1 MSLQACADLLSRGDP
16 DRFAAAMA
24 RPLAERRVLLPL
36 YALNLEIA
44 RAPWV
49 TQESMI
55 AEMRLQWW
63 RDVLEEIAQGKPPR
77 AHEVAAPLAEVV
89 TPAMVPALDRMADAR
104 RWDIYRDPHEDRGAF
119 DAYLTATAGGLPTA
133 LCVASGRDTAAVADW
148 AWAAGLARL
157 FLAIPELEARGRRP
171 LVEGTPKAVAA
182 LAREGLAKLRAGRTL
197 PPIARADGWLA
208 APVLKLAAA
217 EPGRVADGAL
227 DISPF
232 RRNWR
237 VLRLSY
243 GML

>member
-24 RPLAERRVLLPL
+24 RPVAEREVLLPL

-63 RDVLEEIAQGKPPR
+63 RDVLEEIAQGKTPR
-77 AHEVAAPLAEVV
+77 AHEVAAPLAKVV
-89 TPAMVPALDRMADAR
+89 TPAMVPALDRIADAR
-104 RWDIYRDPHEDRGAF
+104 RWDIYRDAHEDRAAF
-119 DAYLTATAGGLPTA
+119 DAYLRATAGGLPEA
-133 LCVASGRDTAAVADW
+133 LCIAAGADPAPVADW
-148 AWAAGLARL
+148 AWATGLARL
-157 FLAIPELEARGRRP
+157 FLAIPDLQGRGRIP
-171 LVEGTPKAVAA
+171 LVDGTPEAVRA
-182 LAREGLAKLRAGRTL
+182 LAREGLSRLQAGKAL
-197 PPIARADGWLA
+197 PAIARADGWRA
-208 APVLKLAAA
+208 APVLHLSAQDPA
-217 EPGRVADGAL
+217 RVLDGAL

-237 VLRLSY
+237 LLRLSY
-243 GML
+243 GVL

>member
-16 DRFAAAMA
+16 DRLAAAMA
-24 RPLAERRVLLPL
+24 RPVAERKILLPI

-63 RDVLEEIAQGKPPR
+63 RDVLKEIAGGKPPR

-89 TPAMVPALDRMADAR
+89 TPAMVRALDRIADAR
-104 RWDIYRDPHEDRGAF
+104 RWDIYRDPHEDRAAF
-119 DAYLTATAGGLPTA
+119 DAYLLDTAGGVPEA
-133 LCVASGRDTAAVADW
+133 LCILTGADTSAVADW
-148 AWAAGLARL
+148 AWATGLARL

-171 LVEGTPKAVAA
+171 LVEGTAQAVAA
-182 LAREGLAKLRAGRTL
+182 LAREGLVKLRKGRSL
-197 PPIARADGWLA
+197 PILARADGWLA
-208 APVLKLAAA
+208 EPVLKLAAT
-217 EPGRVADGAL
+217 EPARVAEGAL

-237 VLRLSY
+237 LLRLSY
-243 GML
+243 GLL